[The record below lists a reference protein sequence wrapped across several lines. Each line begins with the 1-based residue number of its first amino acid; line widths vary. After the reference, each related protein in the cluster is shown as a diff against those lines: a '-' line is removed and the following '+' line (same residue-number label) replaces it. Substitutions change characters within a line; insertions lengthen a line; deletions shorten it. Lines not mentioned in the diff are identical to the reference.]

1 MSSNDLNVDELD
13 PGIRDLVV
21 YLRARGWNTIDS
33 GDGSK
38 AGTMEC
44 ALPYRHV
51 AARPRFGLMVPDA
64 HQFLAAL
71 RDAEP
76 DTEWH
81 VDATY
86 SPNDGESIVFGYE
99 KDPDEQ

>member
-21 YLRARGWNTIDS
+21 YLRACGWDTIDS

-38 AGTMEC
+38 VGEMEC

-51 AARPRFGLMVPDA
+51 AARSRVNLISDS
-64 HQFLAAL
+64 HWLLWDL
-71 RDAEP
+71 RAAEP
-76 DTEWH
+76 DTDWH

-86 SPNDGESIVFGYE
+86 SPNDGESILFGYE
-99 KDPDEQ
+99 KGSDEQ